1 MYLKDPLLLTAD
13 DVMMCARDSQDRN
26 RALNIE
32 ALERDLD
39 PDGFS
44 LIILKMHHNNVEWR
58 TQMMLKVRGSMEPA
72 QVFCDISFELMERI
86 EAKQARIKLFL
97 GMMNG
102 MEEDEGPEIHDGDSG
117 SAEDRTEERSS
128 E

>member
-1 MYLKDPLLLTAD
+1 MYLQDPLLLTAE
-13 DVMMCARDSQDRN
+13 DVMECAVDSQNRN
-26 RALNIE
+26 RALDIE

-39 PDGFS
+39 PEGFS
-44 LIILKMHHNNVEWR
+44 LITLKMMHNAVEWR

-72 QVFCDISFELMERI
+72 IVFCDISFELMERI

-102 MEEDEGPEIHDGDSG
+102 MEEDEGPEIHDGDSD
-117 SAEDRTEERSS
+117 SAEDSA
-128 E
+128 

>member
-1 MYLKDPLLLTAD
+1 MFLTDPLLLTAE
-13 DVMMCARDSQDRN
+13 DVMECAVDSQNRN
-26 RALNIE
+26 RALDIE

-39 PDGFS
+39 PEGFS
-44 LIILKMHHNNVEWR
+44 LITLKMMHNAIEWR
-58 TQMMLKVRGSMEPA
+58 TQMMLKVRDSMEPA
-72 QVFCDISFELMERI
+72 QVFCDISFDLMERI

-117 SAEDRTEERSS
+117 STEDSA
-128 E
+128 

>member
-1 MYLKDPLLLTAD
+1 MMFLTDPLLLTAE
-13 DVMMCARDSQDRN
+13 DVMECAVDSQNRN
-26 RALNIE
+26 RALDIE

-39 PDGFS
+39 PEGFS
-44 LIILKMHHNNVEWR
+44 LITLKMMHNAIEWR
-58 TQMMLKVRGSMEPA
+58 TQMMLKVRDSMEPA
-72 QVFCDISFELMERI
+72 QVFCDISFDLMERI

-117 SAEDRTEERSS
+117 STEDSA
-128 E
+128 